1 MIFLRKGKNRKKLLR
16 LIFVTI
22 FINFQLERRIVIIP
36 PLPLLQKKKT
46 LIVSYLEVVLSYAAM
61 EELGLAKKKKKNQ
74 IAYRKNILYFYLII
88 KYYLLVLLK
97 TH

>member
-16 LIFVTI
+16 LLFVTI

-61 EELGLAKKKKKNQ
+61 EELGLAKKKK
-74 IAYRKNILYFYLII
+74 RI
-88 KYYLLVLLK
+88 KLPIEKIYYMTLK
-97 TH
+97 Y

>member
-16 LIFVTI
+16 LLFVTI

-61 EELGLAKKKKKNQ
+61 EELGLAKKKK
-74 IAYRKNILYFYLII
+74 RI
-88 KYYLLVLLK
+88 KLPIEKIYYIFI
-97 TH
+97 